1 MMAYQFVGKGH
12 AGSTYE
18 DAGSNPGIRRDINF
32 AENDLSPQSRARLDV
47 FYQRAPAEHDHCR
60 LIFLC
65 SCAVPRSCFSPPLM
79 KQSNH

>member
-1 MMAYQFVGKGH
+1 MAYQFVGKGH

-32 AENDLSPQSRARLDV
+32 AENDLSPQSRARLHV
-47 FYQRAPAEHDHCR
+47 LREAIES
-60 LIFLC
+60 FL
-65 SCAVPRSCFSPPLM
+65 SENPPLM